1 MNQVT
6 FTAENLPAPNLVIFR
21 APDHEDGTKQFI
33 EVKVIDGVVQDEVCV
48 FTLRSEEDTYNE
60 MSFSHIVVGATTET
74 EHGPGSIDL
83 ARYEIT
89 DAATGDLAIVGLA
102 DDLPTLIS
110 NMFQVY
116 CDSIEK

>member
-6 FTAENLPAPNLVIFR
+6 FTAESLPAPNLVIFR
-21 APDHEDGTKQFI
+21 APDHEDGTKQFV

-48 FTLRSEEDTYNE
+48 FTLRSEEDTSE

-74 EHGPGSIDL
+74 EHGPGSIEL

-89 DAATGDLAIVGLA
+89 DATGDLAIVGLA